1 MAVEGSLAA
10 EERQAA
16 LLTALRDHGRVAIDE
31 AAERFGV
38 HPMTIRRSL
47 KALEK
52 VGRARLVRGGAVHV
66 STEEFEIRQSRAL
79 SAKRRIAEKLQ
90 PEMREHE
97 SIGLDASSTVHVLAG
112 QMPTVDHLLVVT
124 YGIPTFQQLQ
134 GLAGVQAILS
144 GGELDS
150 RTGSLV
156 GMVAQESI
164 ERFALSCCVLSTSA
178 LDAETGTMEPRIDEA
193 AMKHSLARSSKR
205 VILALDSTKLTQRSS
220 IRSVPLSDIDLLV
233 TELDP
238 DSVEMDPFRDFV
250 EVR

>member
-1 MAVEGSLAA
+1 MAIEGSLAA
-10 EERQAA
+10 EDRQAA
-16 LLTALRDHGRVAIDE
+16 LLDALRDHGRVEIEE

-52 VGRARLVRGGAVHV
+52 AGRARLVRGGAVHV
-66 STEEFEIRQSRAL
+66 GTEEFEIRQSRAL

-90 PEMREHE
+90 PEMRQHE
-97 SIGLDASSTVHVLAG
+97 SVGLDASSTVHVLAG
-112 QMPTVDHLLVVT
+112 QMPAVDHLLVVT
-124 YGIPTFQQLQ
+124 YGIPTFQQVQ
-134 GLAGVQAILS
+134 GLPGVQALLS
-144 GGELDS
+144 GGELDP

-178 LDAETGTMEPRIDEA
+178 LDVETGTMEPTMDEA
-193 AMKHSLARSSKR
+193 AMKHSLVRSSRR
-205 VILALDSTKLTQRSS
+205 VILAIDSTKLTQRSS
-220 IRSVPLSDIDLLV
+220 IRSIPLTDIDLVV

-238 DSVEMDPFRDFV
+238 DSVELEPFRELV
-250 EVR
+250 ELL

>member
-16 LLTALRDHGRVAIDE
+16 LLAALRDHGRVEIEE

-47 KALEK
+47 KALERA
-52 VGRARLVRGGAVHV
+52 GRARLVRGGAVHV
-66 STEEFEIRQSRAL
+66 GTEEFEIRQSRAL
-79 SAKRRIAEKLQ
+79 SAKRRIAEKLR
-90 PEMREHE
+90 PEMSRHE

-112 QMPTVDHLLVVT
+112 EMPDVDHLLVVT

-134 GLAGVQAILS
+134 GHEGIQVISS
-144 GGELDS
+144 GGELDQ

-156 GMVAQESI
+156 GVVAQESI

-178 LDAETGTMEPRIDEA
+178 LDAKTGTMEPTMDEA
-193 AMKHSLARSSKR
+193 AMKQSLVRSAKR
-205 VILALDSTKLTQRSS
+205 VILAVDSSKLTQRSS
-220 IRSVPLSDIDLLV
+220 IRSVPLSDVDLLV
-233 TELDP
+233 TELEP
-238 DSVEMDPFRDFV
+238 ESVELDAFRDQV
-250 EVR
+250 DIL